1 MKRALTAFIAA
12 AALLLAGGGT
22 AAARSTDTC
31 AGPGLHCYPTI
42 QQAVNAAHDGDTVG
56 VGPGTYPGGI
66 IIVKSVSLVGAGVGL
81 TTIRGGGP
89 VVTIGSPTAAP
100 TVTIAGLTITG
111 GVATGNPHAP
121 SCGPDVPTCGPG
133 YSSATY
139 IGGGIETFTGTT
151 VTLLHTAVTR
161 NRAVALS
168 AVPSVRAVCPTGPCP
183 ASFGSAAG
191 IDDWGTMKLVDT
203 TVSDNYAAGDQS
215 DAAGVAVEAG
225 ASLAISATTIEG
237 NSANAVAPTGRFAN
251 GGGILLDQGSTFTSD
266 NSVFRDNSVTLT
278 TLIPHPYPTTVG
290 TSDTDQANAVGGG
303 LFIGSGATAT
313 IRNTRFD
320 GDGSRVNA
328 PNGGPIAADAAFC
341 ECADDATLDIEN
353 STIDGNQ
360 TTASIL
366 TTADIGAQGPSAFE
380 LDGGGTIANTLIVG
394 NSVTAT
400 ASSGD
405 VGALGAAL
413 FVSDTGTPLMSHDV
427 FGANVATANTT
438 TGAASVQGG
447 AIALDG
453 PLTLNDDVVSGNR
466 GYANGN
472 GGFAQGGGIA
482 TGVFGD
488 PSTLSA
494 TNTLV
499 TGNALFGSPGAALQ
513 GGGIYNSPGSVALL
527 MHTLVFG
534 NSPDQCEGC

>member
-1 MKRALTAFIAA
+1 MKRAFTAYIAA

-22 AAARSTDTC
+22 AAARSSDTC
-31 AGPGLHCYPTI
+31 AGTGPHCYPTI
-42 QQAVNAAHDGDTVG
+42 QQAVNAAHDGDTVR
-56 VGPGTYPGGI
+56 VGPGIYAGGI
-66 IIVKSVSLVGAGVGL
+66 IVVKSVSLVGAGVGL

-100 TVTIAGLTITG
+100 TVTIASMTVTG

-121 SCGPDVPTCGPG
+121 GCGPDVPTCGPG
-133 YSSATY
+133 YPSATY
-139 IGGGIETFTGTT
+139 IGAGIETFTGTT
-151 VTLLHTAVTR
+151 VTLLHAAVTR

-168 AVPSVRAVCPTGPCP
+168 AVPSVRAVCPSGPCP

-215 DAAGVAVEAG
+215 DAAGVAVETG

-251 GGGILLDQGSTFTSD
+251 GGGVLLDQGSTFTSD
-266 NSVFRDNSVTLT
+266 NSVFRDNGVTLT

-313 IRNTRFD
+313 IHDTRFD
-320 GDGSRVNA
+320 DNYSRVYA

-341 ECADDATLDIEN
+341 ECADDATLDVES
-353 STIDGNQ
+353 STIEGNQ
-360 TTASIL
+360 TTASVL

-394 NSVTAT
+394 NSTTAT

-453 PLTLNDDVVSGNR
+453 PLTLDDDVVSGNR

-488 PSTLSA
+488 PSTLTA

-499 TGNALFGSPGAALQ
+499 TGNALFGSPGVALQ
-513 GGGIYNSPGSVALL
+513 GGGIYNSPGSVARFV
-527 MHTLVFG
+527 HTVVSG

>member
-1 MKRALTAFIAA
+1 MKRAFTACTAA

-22 AAARSTDTC
+22 AAAHSTDTC
-31 AGPGLHCYPTI
+31 AGPGPHCYPTI
-42 QQAVNAAHDGDTVG
+42 QQAVNAAHDGDTVR
-56 VGPGTYPGGI
+56 VGPGIYTGGI
-66 IIVKSVSLVGAGVGL
+66 TIVKSVSLVGAGVGL

-100 TVTIAGLTITG
+100 TVTIASLTITG
-111 GVATGNPHAP
+111 GVAMGNPHAP
-121 SCGPDVPTCGPG
+121 GCGPDVPTCGPG
-133 YSSATY
+133 YPSATY
-139 IGGGIETFTGTT
+139 IAGGIETFTGTT
-151 VTLLHTAVTR
+151 VTLLHAVVTR
-161 NRAVALS
+161 NRALALS
-168 AVPSVRAVCPTGPCP
+168 AVPSVRAVCPSGPCP

-215 DAAGVAVEAG
+215 DGAGVAVEAG

-251 GGGILLDQGSTFTSD
+251 GGGVLLDQDSTFTSD
-266 NSVFRDNSVTLT
+266 NSVFRDNGVTLT
-278 TLIPHPYPTTVG
+278 TLIPHPYPKTLG

-303 LFIGSGATAT
+303 LFIGSGAAAT
-313 IRNTRFD
+313 IHNTRFD
-320 GDGSRVNA
+320 DNYSRVNA
-328 PNGGPIAADAAFC
+328 PNGEPIAADAALC

-353 STIDGNQ
+353 STIDWNQ
-360 TTASIL
+360 STASVL
-366 TTADIGAQGPSAFE
+366 TTADNGAEGPSAFE

-394 NSVTAT
+394 NLTTAT

-413 FVSDTGTPLMSHDV
+413 FVSDTGTPQMSHDV
-427 FGANVATANTT
+427 FGANVATAKTT
-438 TGAASVQGG
+438 TGAASVQGS

-453 PLTLNDDVVSGNR
+453 PLTLADDLVNGNR

-488 PSTLSA
+488 PSTLTA

-499 TGNALFGSPGAALQ
+499 SGNALFGSPGVALQ
-513 GGGIYNSPGSVALL
+513 GGGIYNGPGSVAWFV
-527 MHTLVFG
+527 HTVVSG